1 MHDRFSLPQI
11 THKKLKSYKIYKI
24 NSSRVSGDTQI
35 RKLVHA
41 PQVSLELSAI
51 RILCD
56 LTARYARSG
65 FIGMQYHVDFHLY
78 RNSISIRVLC
88 MQAY

>member
-11 THKKLKSYKIYKI
+11 THKKLKATKSRI
-24 NSSRVSGDTQI
+24 NLSRVSGDTQI
-35 RKLVHA
+35 KKLVRT

-51 RILCD
+51 RTLCD

>member
-1 MHDRFSLPQI
+1 M
-11 THKKLKSYKIYKI
+11 
-24 NSSRVSGDTQI
+24 SGDTQI
-35 RKLVHA
+35 RKLVRT
-41 PQVSLELSAI
+41 PQVSLEQSAL

-56 LTARYARSG
+56 LTASNVRSG

-88 MQAY
+88 MQAD